1 MKRKHILTTVIILL
15 LALVI
20 FQLAS
25 NKKKINEKNTPVQR
39 TNIKI
44 PVKATEV
51 KEQQLEISL
60 VKTGSITPF
69 KEAKVLSATSGIIKE
84 LRFNLGDHVIEGQ
97 ILAVM
102 DSKALQ
108 LDLQKSESNVKRL
121 RNDLQTYTELLAG
134 KAATQEKVN
143 QVRQDYLD
151 AQSQSDQY
159 RKQLADASVKAPTSG
174 IISLKPVEQGV
185 FVNAAADIGT
195 IVNLA
200 KVKIQVTLTENEV
213 YQVTQGQEVK
223 ITVDA
228 YPGKNFTGKVSFI
241 SPQADETHSYVVE
254 ITANNNEQTLLR
266 SGTFVYTDFS
276 KKSTQNV
283 LLIPREALTESI
295 KDASVYVVQN
305 NSVRKRAI
313 TVGTEMKGMIQVL
326 KGLNKGEMVVT
337 SGQIN
342 LKEGTAVSVSK

>member
-1 MKRKHILTTVIILL
+1 MKRKYILTIVIISLL
-15 LALVI
+15 VLI
-20 FQLAS
+20 IYQLTS
-25 NKKKINEKNTPVQR
+25 NKKKINEKNAPVKQ
-39 TNIKI
+39 TDIKI
-44 PVKATEV
+44 PVKAAEV
-51 KEQQLEISL
+51 TEQQLELSL
-60 VKTGSITPF
+60 VKTGSVTPF
-69 KEAKVLSATSGIIKE
+69 KNAKVLSVTSGIIRE
-84 LRFNLGDHVIEGQ
+84 LRFNLGDHVSEGQ

-102 DSKALQ
+102 DSRILQ

-121 RNDLQTYTELLAG
+121 RNDLQTYTELLEG

-151 AQSQSDQY
+151 AVSQFGQY
-159 RKQLADASVKAPTSG
+159 KKQLADAAIKAPTSG

-185 FVNAAADIGT
+185 FVNAGADIGT

-200 KVKIQVTLTENEV
+200 KVKIEVTLTENEV
-213 YQVTQGQEVK
+213 YQITQGQEVR
-223 ITVDA
+223 ISVDA
-228 YPGKNFTGKVSFI
+228 YPGKDFTGKVSFI
-241 SPQADETHSYVVE
+241 SPQADETHSYAVE

-276 KKSTQNV
+276 KKTTQNV

-305 NSVRKRAI
+305 NIVRKRPI
-313 TVGTEMKGMIQVL
+313 TTGAEMKGMIQVL

-342 LKEGTAVSVSK
+342 LKEGNPVSISK